1 MPFEFSPR
9 PNPVE
14 TLKPFPLTGIRCIK
28 HGKNIGCGVTEGS
41 EPVIVLWIGIG
52 GFVGALLRYW
62 ISGWVQ
68 AGAVTFPLG
77 TLAVNFLGSFLLA
90 MVMFLSEFK
99 GYFNEETRIFLSI
112 GLLGSFTTMST
123 FSYESFKL
131 LEQQEHLLFSVNV
144 IGSVALTLMAI
155 YLGKIITL
163 NL

>member
-1 MPFEFSPR
+1 M
-9 PNPVE
+9 
-14 TLKPFPLTGIRCIK
+14 
-28 HGKNIGCGVTEGS
+28 
-41 EPVIVLWIGIG
+41 IVLWVGIG

-62 ISGWVQ
+62 ISGWIQ
-68 AGAVTFPLG
+68 AGMVTFPLG
-77 TLAVNFLGSFLLA
+77 TLVVNFIGSFILA

-131 LEQQEHLLFSVNV
+131 LEQQEHMLFSVNV
-144 IGSVALTLMAI
+144 IGSVALTLLAI